1 MAGYYG
7 EAAPTNGDE
16 AYGSEPET
24 TETSTEEFLTNERL
38 DTSWYIYKYY
48 AWGIVHVAM
57 IIIGAYIQLNG
68 TIGSLLATLG
78 LLPNAH

>member
-1 MAGYYG
+1 MANYYS
-7 EAAPTNGDE
+7 EAAPKNGEE
-16 AYGSEPET
+16 AYGLYPET
-24 TETSTEEFLTNERL
+24 METSTEEFFANLRL
-38 DTSWYIYKYY
+38 DTSWYY
-48 AWGIVHVAM
+48 AWGIFHVAM